1 MIYYYLHFHIEKIS
15 SRRYASNE
23 AVMTAAFDLWESGKK
38 HVFVGF
44 DEPLNSDS
52 CTIYDDDKNAGYIIT
67 RFRDDG
73 GIFHTICD
81 MYIKARE
88 GLIRD

>member
-1 MIYYYLHFHIEKIS
+1 MIYYYLHYHIEKIS

-23 AVMTAAFDLWESGKK
+23 AVMNSALLMWNSDKGFSYE
-38 HVFVGF
+38 GF
-44 DEPLNSDS
+44 DEPLDADS
-52 CTIYDDDKNAGYIIT
+52 CTIYDAENETGFIIT
-67 RFRDDG
+67 RFRDYA

-88 GLIRD
+88 GLIHD

>member
-1 MIYYYLHFHIEKIS
+1 MIYYLHFRIEKIS

-23 AVMTAAFDLWESGKK
+23 AVMNSALLMRNSDKGFNYE
-38 HVFVGF
+38 GF

-52 CTIYDDDKNAGYIIT
+52 CTIYDAENETGFIIT
-67 RFRDDG
+67 RFRDDD
-73 GIFHTICD
+73 GIFHTGCD

-88 GLIRD
+88 GLIHD

>member
-1 MIYYYLHFHIEKIS
+1 MIYYYLHYHIEKIS

-23 AVMTAAFDLWESGKK
+23 AVMCAAFDLWESGKK
-38 HVFVGF
+38 HDFVGF

-52 CTIYDDDKNAGYIIT
+52 CTIYNDANNVGYIIT
-67 RFRDDG
+67 RFRDDA
-73 GIFHTICD
+73 GIFHTVCD

-88 GLIRD
+88 GLIHD

>member
-1 MIYYYLHFHIEKIS
+1 MFYYLHYHKEKTS

-23 AVMTAAFDLWESGKK
+23 AAMNAVLMMWESDAG
-38 HVFVGF
+38 FNYEGF
-44 DEPLNSDS
+44 DEPLDS
-52 CTIYDDDKNAGYIIT
+52 ENCDFYDAKNDAGFNFT
-67 RFRDDG
+67 RFRDDDG
-73 GIFHTICD
+73 VFHTVCD

>member
-1 MIYYYLHFHIEKIS
+1 MIYYLHFHTEKTS

-23 AVMTAAFDLWESGKK
+23 AVMCAAFDLWESGKK
-38 HVFVGF
+38 HDFVGF

-52 CTIYDDDKNAGYIIT
+52 CTIYNDANNVGYIIT
-67 RFRDDG
+67 RFRDDA
-73 GIFHTICD
+73 GIFHTVCD

-88 GLIRD
+88 GLIHD